1 LSYPPQVAK
10 KFPKALQDLIGYR
23 IHRPNLGAYEGQD
36 PAVLFETSSHSL
48 SAIDAIPAGIER
60 ELREFYDRNR
70 QIGLR

>member
-1 LSYPPQVAK
+1 
-10 KFPKALQDLIGYR
+10 
-23 IHRPNLGAYEGQD
+23 
-36 PAVLFETSSHSL
+36 VLFETSSHSL